1 MSTGTTASAR
11 PGDSDP
17 MTNQDSIRVGDV
29 LRLNDLD
36 TGFSSKDVLRWCI
49 VTAVIGSS
57 VRVAGRS
64 TTREDGFPI
73 PKDVMPEFDLD
84 GRVPPPPLRVSL
96 RLARGSRNIG
106 QLPSPWLEQLLFFMN
121 EDIP

>member
-1 MSTGTTASAR
+1 VSSGTRAPAG

-49 VTAVIGSS
+49 VTAVIGSN

-73 PKDVMPEFDLD
+73 PRM
-84 GRVPPPPLRVSL
+84 
-96 RLARGSRNIG
+96 
-106 QLPSPWLEQLLFFMN
+106 
-121 EDIP
+121 